1 MPRTSTNIRIDKEI
15 KEKAQEIFSELGMDL
30 TTGINLFLRQVV
42 INQGIPFA
50 LKLDHSDKDIALKEG
65 DTEK

>member
-1 MPRTSTNIRIDKEI
+1 
-15 KEKAQEIFSELGMDL
+15 MDL

-42 INQGIPFA
+42 INRGIPFA